1 MSTPKM
7 QFKIAGMDCAEE
19 VSLLKKQLGPLVGG
33 NQFLSFDVL
42 NEIMTVSPSSATI
55 TAETIQAAVAQT
67 GMTAVVWR
75 DGVSLAVLP
84 DTLFQRWGRTGLTV
98 LSGLLTLGGFLVH
111 WSLAGGLHEAIG
123 SEGMGAQRQIPL
135 LARSLF
141 GLGILSGAW
150 FVLPRAWLA
159 LRRLQPDMNLLMT
172 FSVVGA
178 ATIGDWFEAS
188 TVAFLFSV
196 SLLLEK
202 WSIGHAR
209 RAVDALLDL
218 TPPLARLL
226 DPAGQQI
233 ELPPEQVSVGST
245 LLVKPGERLPLDG
258 RVVQGTSDVNQ
269 APMTGESLPVLKSP
283 GDTVFAGTINGAG
296 ALEILSTKTAG
307 STTLAHL
314 IRMVSEAQSRRSQS
328 EQWVEKFAK
337 IYTPVVLI
345 LALALFV
352 IPTFGMGGAWHDW
365 FYRSLVLLVIA
376 CPCALV
382 ISTPVSIV
390 AAIAA
395 AARQGVLIK
404 GGAFVELPGRL
415 AAMAFDKTGTLTE
428 GRPTVV
434 DVIPWNGYSEAE
446 LLDCVASLEA
456 RSEHPLGRAI
466 LRYAHANK
474 IEIHP
479 IEDYQLV
486 AGKGA
491 TGRFQGKEIW
501 AGSRRYLQER
511 GAETELIREQLDPL
525 SSHGVT
531 MVIVGQGDLLYGY
544 ITLADT
550 IRTNAPAAI
559 QELKA
564 LGIGSLV
571 MLTGDNSPVA
581 ESIAKLTGLD
591 EVQANLLPADKVTAI
606 EQLVSRHGLVAM
618 VGDGVNDAPAMARA
632 SLGIAMG
639 AAGSDAALET
649 ADIALMSDD
658 LSRLPWLVKHSRR
671 TLQIIRMNIVIAL
684 GIKLFFVALT
694 VLGFASLWG
703 AIAADMGASL
713 LVILNGLRLLKSQPP
728 VAPSPPQSVPE

>member
-1 MSTPKM
+1 
-7 QFKIAGMDCAEE
+7 
-19 VSLLKKQLGPLVGG
+19 
-33 NQFLSFDVL
+33 
-42 NEIMTVSPSSATI
+42 
-55 TAETIQAAVAQT
+55 
-67 GMTAVVWR
+67 
-75 DGVSLAVLP
+75 
-84 DTLFQRWGRTGLTV
+84 
-98 LSGLLTLGGFLVH
+98 
-111 WSLAGGLHEAIG
+111 
-123 SEGMGAQRQIPL
+123 
-135 LARSLF
+135 
-141 GLGILSGAW
+141 
-150 FVLPRAWLA
+150 
-159 LRRLQPDMNLLMT
+159 MNLLMT

-226 DPAGQQI
+226 NAAGQQI
-233 ELPPEQVSVGST
+233 ELPPVQVPVGST

-352 IPTFGMGGAWHDW
+352 IPTIGWGGAWHDW

-434 DVIPWNGYSEAE
+434 EVIPWNGYSEAE

-466 LRYAHANK
+466 LRYAHASK

-511 GAETELIREQLDPL
+511 GAETDLIREQLDPL
-525 SSHGVT
+525 SSSGVT
-531 MVIVGQGDLLYGY
+531 MVIVGQGDLLCGY

-591 EVQANLLPADKVTAI
+591 KVQANLLPADKVTAI